1 MAEMA
6 EVTVLP
12 QTKLEEKQLEAA
24 RKGDSMLKGMSDEDL
39 VKLVR
44 ARWESQD
51 EEYEEK
57 LAELKVNYLRYQG
70 VPFVQ
75 VHPDDSTRVWL
86 PKLTRNY
93 RTPPVLNKIERSV
106 DHYVAQVTADDPVIE
121 ALPASHTDRDRD
133 AAEAATQALEGET
146 ERLKLMNELR
156 RVMYMAA
163 VMRSGFWHFEW
174 DSFGGGEKPAQMYV
188 DVMNP
193 KTGVVQKELR
203 YVDKNGEAVESADL
217 AAQIYEGEVTLATL
231 NALHVR
237 YSGARYAHRS
247 DEVMVAKLV
256 RLRKV
261 FETYPATRK
270 AKLSELF
277 AGVPGDAEEWL
288 SDESE
293 ETFRTQG
300 TVSDAVLAQKGEDLE
315 EDDSILDRKCFLV
328 HYYRKPSLS
337 DKQGVHALTIGK
349 VLVNK
354 GPLRWGVIPVA
365 HFKCLESL
373 QDKLGRGVVDL
384 LKDPQELLDFI
395 NSQVIRFLQTL
406 RRRWFVPEG
415 SNVSVESLLNP
426 TLAAIPYN
434 PAAGKP
440 EPEVH
445 SEIPNSLFNW
455 VDKFNEAYDDQAGI
469 HDTMRGKHVPGVTS
483 GRHAE
488 ALRTG
493 DETVLGLTR
502 QQIEEGLTAAYG
514 ILLRAIRKDWKLP
527 RRVRYWGE
535 DRQYMDKHF
544 RGADFTDTSDVILK
558 KGTLLMLTPAQK
570 TELLFG
576 YAEMGVIAPQELRR
590 LAPLTDTAGISVT
603 ESPHY
608 IKARRENER
617 FLEGPPQELVKLFQ
631 QVQQQAQ
638 AIQQQLPQLQGNP
651 QALMMAT
658 QQAQMLEQQWQQQL
672 QKFAFTLE
680 PWEQA
685 AQIAMIHW
693 EEHGR
698 ALAQR
703 RVELL
708 PEWWVQ
714 LLRMH
719 AHESGVFAGLI
730 IPPGNTAPQ
739 GGPDAEGGVGNR
751 PGGQP
756 TPGAQQPQEMMIPQQ
771 GSALPPA

>member
-1 MAEMA
+1 MAEIA
-6 EVTVLP
+6 EVTAQP
-12 QTKLEEKQLEAA
+12 SGKLDEKQLEAA
-24 RKGDSMLKGMSDEDL
+24 KKGESFLKGVSDRDL
-39 VKLVR
+39 VKVIR
-44 ARWESQD
+44 RRWEAQD
-51 EEYEEK
+51 DEYEGK
-57 LAELKVNYLRYQG
+57 LAELKVNFLRYQG

-93 RTPPVLNKIERSV
+93 RTPPVLNKIERAV
-106 DHYVAQVTADDPVIE
+106 DHYVAQVTADDPVVE
-121 ALPASHTDRDRD
+121 ALPASHTDKDRD

-156 RVMYMAA
+156 RAMYMAS

-174 DSFGGGEKPAQMYV
+174 DPFGGGEKPAQMYV
-188 DVMNP
+188 DVQDP
-193 KTGVVQKELR
+193 KRGVISKELR
-203 YVDKNGEAVESADL
+203 HVDQNGEPVESADL
-217 AAQIYEGEVTLATL
+217 AARIFEGEIKLDTL
-231 NALHVR
+231 NPLHVR
-237 YSGARYAHRS
+237 FRGARYAHRS
-247 DEVMVAKLV
+247 SEVMVAKLV
-256 RLRKV
+256 RLREV
-261 FETYPATRK
+261 YSAYPATRK
-270 AKLSELF
+270 NKLQELF
-277 AGVPGDAEEWL
+277 AGVPGDAEAWL
-288 SDESE
+288 SDDTE
-293 ETFRTQG
+293 ETFRNDG
-300 TVSDAVLAQKGEDLE
+300 VMSDEALSQKGEDLE
-315 EDDSILDRKCFLV
+315 EDDSILDRKCFLL
-328 HYYRKPSLS
+328 HYYQKPTRA
-337 DKQGVHALTIGK
+337 DKQGVHVMTVGK
-349 VLVNK
+349 VLINK

-373 QDKLGRGVVDL
+373 SDRLGRGVVDL

-415 SNVSVESLLNP
+415 SNVSVDNLLNP

-440 EPEVH
+440 EPEMQA
-445 SEIPNSLFNW
+445 EIPNSLFTW
-455 VDKFNEAYDDQAGI
+455 VQEFNEDFDDQAGI

-502 QQIEEGLTAAYG
+502 QQIEEGLVAGYSV
-514 ILLRAIRKDWKLP
+514 ILRAIRKDWKLP

-544 RGADFTDTSDVILK
+544 MAADFGDTSDVILK

-590 LAPLTDTAGISVT
+590 LAPLTDTAGVSLT

-617 FLEGPPQELVKLFQ
+617 FLEGPPPELVKMFQ

-638 AIQQQLPQLQGNP
+638 ALQAQIPQMQGNP
-651 QALMMAT
+651 EMLMMAT
-658 QQAQMLEQQWQQQL
+658 QQAQMLEQQWQQEL

-685 AQIAMIHW
+685 AQVALIHW
-693 EEHGR
+693 EEHSR
-698 ALAQR
+698 ALAQKR
-703 RVELL
+703 SESH
-708 PEWWVQ
+708 PEWWIS

-730 IPPGNTAPQ
+730 TPPGLTAPQ
-739 GGPDAEGGVGNR
+739 AGSDGQVQDR

-756 TPGAQQPQEMMIPQQ
+756 TPGAQNPNEMMVPEQ
-771 GSALPPA
+771 GSALPPV

>member
-1 MAEMA
+1 MATDIA
-6 EVTVLP
+6 EVTALP
-12 QTKLEEKQLEAA
+12 AGKLDEKQLEAA
-24 RKGDSMLKGMSDEDL
+24 KKGKSFLDGLNDRELAK
-39 VKLVR
+39 VVR

-121 ALPASHTDRDRD
+121 ALPASHTDQDRD
-133 AAEAATQALEGET
+133 AAEAATQALHGET

-156 RVMYMAA
+156 RAMYMAA

-174 DSFGGGEKPAQMYV
+174 DPFGGGEKPAQMFV
-188 DVMNP
+188 DVQDP
-193 KTGVVQKELR
+193 KRGVVTKELR
-203 YVDKNGEAVESADL
+203 YVDKNGEPVDQADL
-217 AAQIYEGEVTLATL
+217 AARIYEGQIKLDTL
-231 NALHVR
+231 NPLHVR
-237 YSGARYAHRS
+237 FRGARYAHRS

-256 RLRKV
+256 RLRQV
-261 FETYPATRK
+261 FEAYPKTRK
-270 AKLSELF
+270 QRLEELF
-277 AGVPGDAEEWL
+277 AGVPGDAEAWL
-288 SDESE
+288 SDDSE
-293 ETFRTQG
+293 ETFRSEG
-300 TVSDAVLAQKGEDLE
+300 TMSDEVLAQKGEDLE
-315 EDDSILDRKCFLV
+315 EDDSILDRKCFLI
-328 HYYRKPSLS
+328 HYYRKPTPA
-337 DKQGVHALTIGK
+337 DKQGVHVLLIGK
-349 VLVNK
+349 VLINK

-373 QDKLGRGVVDL
+373 RDKLGRGVVDL

-415 SNVSVESLLNP
+415 SNVSVENLLNP

-445 SEIPNSLFNW
+445 AEVPNSLFNW
-455 VDKFNEAYDDQAGI
+455 VEKFNEDFDDQAGI

-502 QQIEEGLTAAYG
+502 QQIEEGLVAGY
-514 ILLRAIRKDWKLP
+514 AIMLKAIKKDWKLP

-544 RGADFTDTSDVILK
+544 RGADFSDTGDVILK

-590 LAPLTDTAGISVT
+590 LAPLTDTAGVSLT

-617 FLEGPPQELVKLFQ
+617 FLEGPPQELVQAYQ
-631 QVQQQAQ
+631 QIQQAAQ
-638 AIQQQLPQLQGNP
+638 AIQQRLPQLQGNME
-651 QALMMAT
+651 ALTAAT
-658 QQAQMLEQQWQQQL
+658 QQAQMLEQQWQQML

-685 AQIAMIHW
+685 AQVAQIHW
-693 EEHGR
+693 EEHAR
-698 ALAQR
+698 ALAQK

-708 PEWWVQ
+708 PEWWIS

-719 AHESGVFAGLI
+719 CHEAGVFAGLI
-730 IPPGNTAPQ
+730 IPPGLNSPQ
-739 GGPDAEGGVGNR
+739 AGPEGEQVSDR

-756 TPGAQQPQEMMIPQQ
+756 TPGAQQPQQMMIPQQ